1 MFQAKGEE
9 AMNVVLECDFTL
21 PKKMEAICENG
32 EPISIHITAVSGNKC
47 KAIMRLT
54 CKDGVVESDILK
66 IGDTSIPMKVTAVHD
81 DVKTLESVGRISNLI
96 GGHIPTAVEAAIA
109 RTSPDIKEGEPYRK
123 PAEKPVQR
131 QAQAVPIA
139 EPEAPA
145 AAPQAQ
151 PGMNPEALKLL
162 FAALSAAGLPTQ
174 AVQAVQGI
182 MSSQAGQQASA
193 AAPARPVAPP
203 ENSIMSYEDLMS
215 EIASVPGI
223 NDTIKIPT
231 DRKLSRGEA
240 ETLMARMPKLRKQ
253 AYLRNSMQSTL
264 MVDDLFTSIDG
275 TGPCLT
281 LMPGMACDLTRMP
294 ARNIMN
300 SNALKWCF
308 ETGKVELVGRASFVA
323 SFKKVQ
329 EDANMWAKSELT
341 VYGGTSART
350 SPHDA
355 EEGTA
360 FSLAAGAGM
369 SEEGEG
375 IHIGGRGPDVVS
387 LGPSDSGGDA
397 PPAQVWEDSPH
408 MQQLISQMPVAR
420 QQAASAPKRVR

>member
-1 MFQAKGEE
+1 
-9 AMNVVLECDFTL
+9 MNVVLECDFTL

-32 EPISIHITAVSGNKC
+32 EPISIHITSVSGNKC
-47 KAIMRLT
+47 RAIMRMV
-54 CKDGVVESDILK
+54 CKEGVSEADILK
-66 IGDTSIPMKVTAVHD
+66 IGDTSIPMRVTAVHD
-81 DVKTLESVGRISNLI
+81 DVKALESVGRISNLI

-109 RTSPDIKEGEPYRK
+109 RTSPDIKEGEPFRK
-123 PAEKPVQR
+123 PVEKLVQR
-131 QAQAVPIA
+131 PVPVA
-139 EPEAPA
+139 MTPEPEVPA
-145 AAPQAQ
+145 VSPQVQ
-151 PGMNPEALKLL
+151 PGMNPEAMKLL
-162 FAALSAAGLPTQ
+162 FAALAAAGLPAQ

-182 MSSQAGQQASA
+182 MGAQSGQQATATATSQS
-193 AAPARPVAPP
+193 RPVAPP
-203 ENSIMSYEDLMS
+203 ENSIMTYDELMS
-215 EIASVPGI
+215 EISSVPGI
-223 NDTIKIPT
+223 NDIIKIPT

-329 EDANMWAKSELT
+329 EDANLWAKSELT

-360 FSLAAGAGM
+360 FSLAAGSGM

-397 PPAQVWEDSPH
+397 PPAQVWEDNPH
-408 MQQLISQMPVAR
+408 MQQLISQMPAAR
-420 QQAASAPKRVR
+420 QQAAAAPKRVR